1 MDCLYIYKANGKK
14 LCFKKNFNINL
25 DSNIKINI
33 DINIIQTILASLY
46 TLTCFPKISLKH
58 QEDFGL
64 PQCLPRHTSSPPS
77 DHQLWL

>member
-46 TLTCFPKISLKH
+46 TLTRFPIKDIIEAPKRFWSASMPSEAHLV
-58 QEDFGL
+58 
-64 PQCLPRHTSSPPS
+64 TSE
-77 DHQLWL
+77 